1 MGSWICIL
9 GLSEP
14 LIQRSTR
21 NEQRKVERTSMPTPQ
36 VSYQI
41 NTPITP
47 FQFIEV
53 LKRCSLGER
62 RPIDNPYVIKGM
74 LDNANLLVTAW
85 TDEVHEEGVDD
96 TNSSKKLIGVAR
108 CVTDFSYCCYLSD
121 IAVDEAY
128 QNLGIG
134 KTMIEHIEQQL
145 PPSCKVIL
153 LSAPQAT
160 EYYPKI
166 GFTRHESAWV
176 KVVE

>member
-1 MGSWICIL
+1 
-9 GLSEP
+9 
-14 LIQRSTR
+14 
-21 NEQRKVERTSMPTPQ
+21 MPTPH
-36 VSYQI
+36 VTYQI

-53 LKRCSLGER
+53 LKKCSLGER
-62 RPIDNPYVIKGM
+62 RPIDSPFVMKGM

-85 TDEVHEEGVDD
+85 VSEAHEEAVNDSESNK
-96 TNSSKKLIGVAR
+96 TLIGVAR

-128 QNLGIG
+128 QNQGIG
-134 KTMIEHIEQQL
+134 KSMIKKIEQQL
-145 PPSCKVIL
+145 PPSCKIIL
-153 LSAPQAT
+153 LSAPQAS

-166 GFTRHESAWV
+166 GFTKHENAWV

>member
-1 MGSWICIL
+1 M
-9 GLSEP
+9 
-14 LIQRSTR
+14 STP
-21 NEQRKVERTSMPTPQ
+21 KVT
-36 VSYQI
+36 YQI

-53 LKRCSLGER
+53 LKKCSLGER
-62 RPIDNPYVIKGM
+62 RPIDNPYTIKGM

-85 TDEVHEEGVDD
+85 VDEAIDKEHKEAVND
-96 TNSSKKLIGVAR
+96 TNSEKQLIGVAR

-121 IAVDEAY
+121 IAVDEEY
-128 QNLGIG
+128 QHQGIG
-134 KTMIEHIEQQL
+134 KTMIEKIEQQL
-145 PPSCKVIL
+145 PPTCKVIL